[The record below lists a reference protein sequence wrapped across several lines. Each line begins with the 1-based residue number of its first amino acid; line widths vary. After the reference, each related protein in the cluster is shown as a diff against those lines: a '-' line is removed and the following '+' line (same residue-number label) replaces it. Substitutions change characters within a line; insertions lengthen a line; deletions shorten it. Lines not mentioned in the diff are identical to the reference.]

1 MKPCFESHEQYGNI
15 EAATMLHF
23 FLLLLIIL
31 IWLRSETSQA
41 NQHRENC
48 SLHPQYVH
56 NPFPYDC
63 PFGFL
68 SRAESQTLETKYRQ
82 CAELGG
88 AIFISFKIGNWGP
101 EERVPVSG
109 PHSDLVAEE
118 LLELPLLKICL
129 VLDTLHN
136 KITIIIAI
144 LKITIV
150 NMYPVLGLPR
160 WH

>member
-1 MKPCFESHEQYGNI
+1 M
-15 EAATMLHF
+15 
-23 FLLLLIIL
+23 
-31 IWLRSETSQA
+31 
-41 NQHRENC
+41 
-48 SLHPQYVH
+48 
-56 NPFPYDC
+56 
-63 PFGFL
+63 
-68 SRAESQTLETKYRQ
+68 
-82 CAELGG
+82 
-88 AIFISFKIGNWGP
+88 
-101 EERVPVSG
+101 PVSG